1 MHARDKQK
9 KTPGAD
15 VLSSK
20 KKLQKS
26 DRPAEGGVQ
35 TPPPPALIRPSY
47 KLVFNHQAF
56 LQLLV
61 FDNDV

>member
-35 TPPPPALIRPSY
+35 TPPPPLLYVRAINSY
-47 KLVFNHQAF
+47 SITRHFF
-56 LQLLV
+56 SS
-61 FDNDV
+61 

>member
-35 TPPPPALIRPSY
+35 TPPPPRSY
-47 KLVFNHQAF
+47 TSEL
-56 LQLLV
+56 
-61 FDNDV
+61 